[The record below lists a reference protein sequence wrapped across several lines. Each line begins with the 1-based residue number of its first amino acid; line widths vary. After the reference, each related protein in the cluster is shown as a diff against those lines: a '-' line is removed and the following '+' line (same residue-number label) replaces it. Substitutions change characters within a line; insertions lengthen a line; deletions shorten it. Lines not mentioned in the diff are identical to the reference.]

1 MTVVTNE
8 LGQSNIFANEPK
20 MYVDPNHKENGMG
33 FNERNET
40 LNGRLAMIGI
50 VAALGAYALTGQLVP
65 GIF

>member
-33 FNERNET
+33 FNERNEK
-40 LNGRLAMIGI
+40 LNGRFAMIGF
-50 VAALGAYALTGQLVP
+50 VAAIGAYALTGQIIP